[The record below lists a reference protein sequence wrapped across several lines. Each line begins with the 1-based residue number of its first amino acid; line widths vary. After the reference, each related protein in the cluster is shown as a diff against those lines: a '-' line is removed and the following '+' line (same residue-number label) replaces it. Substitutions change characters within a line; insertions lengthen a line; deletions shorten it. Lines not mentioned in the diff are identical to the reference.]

1 MHDICRNPRSA
12 CCSCC
17 RFLLADLHGIREAA
31 LSVDSARVC
40 VVDELVERLGD
51 QDRVLAVVVSRRQAI
66 REGWLHRVAV
76 TVCRDERGRIL
87 VHRRSEQL
95 SRFPT
100 STNRPG
106 LAWAFSSQTRSP
118 ARWRSG
124 DSCGEGSSTR
134 RELAD
139 AEDVDRRLQERLRHR
154 PKPTQESLHPGAFG
168 CFLPMRNLR
177 TDGSDTRH
185 VRLLAGDR
193 LRGAKRCTA
202 ARCRL
207 PCPTE
212 VILTRLVPSARAPDR
227 KGGPPDARRP
237 RTPRQ
242 PPSPPH
248 AQATQMPAAA

>member
-1 MHDICRNPRSA
+1 MSHLHDICRNPRSA

-17 RFLLADLHGIREAA
+17 RFLLAGLHGIREAA

-51 QDRVLAVVVSRRQAI
+51 QDRVLAGVVSRRQAI

-118 ARWRSG
+118 ARWCSG

-168 CFLPMRNLR
+168 CFLPHAEPAYGRFR
-177 TDGSDTRH
+177 YEARPAPGRGSSAWGEAVHGRSVSIAVPYRSDSH
-185 VRLLAGDR
+185 EVGAVR
-193 LRGAKRCTA
+193 
-202 ARCRL
+202 
-207 PCPTE
+207 
-212 VILTRLVPSARAPDR
+212 PS
-227 KGGPPDARRP
+227 
-237 RTPRQ
+237 T
-242 PPSPPH
+242 
-248 AQATQMPAAA
+248 